1 MGIGF
6 CINMFSFLLGK
17 FPQLEF
23 VLSRYFF
30 IFGFQQFDYKVDEV
44 FFTLTRLLSFLNL
57 YMNLSQKIWTSQTL
71 SLQIFFFLHQYFP
84 FVSGT
89 LMTYML
95 SLLIVFHRSFSSAQ
109 VFFSLSF
116 TLSNVCWSILK
127 FTDSLLCH
135 LHSAAGPIAW
145 MFHFRYYPFRASLV
159 AHLVKNPPAMRETWL
174 QSLGWEDP
182 LEKGKATYSSI
193 LAWRIPWTVWPYGR
207 RVGHDWAT
215 FIFTFC
221 CTFQF

>member
-1 MGIGF
+1 M
-6 CINMFSFLLGK
+6 
-17 FPQLEF
+17 
-23 VLSRYFF
+23 
-30 IFGFQQFDYKVDEV
+30 
-44 FFTLTRLLSFLNL
+44 LSFRLV
-57 YMNLSQKIWTSQTL
+57 MCSAAKLSDFLWSHELDFIELLEPIHVSLTKIVNFSDFIP
-71 SLQIFFFLHQYFP
+71 SNFFFLHQYFP

-135 LHSAAGPIAW
+135 LHSAAGSIAW

-182 LEKGKATYSSI
+182 LEKGKAIYSSI